1 MAPHV
6 RTPGTPVTTDRDRQR
21 GGAPAGRFAGEL
33 SDHGVAHEALA
44 AAAATPLAGFED
56 PAREHGTAGFEAL
69 AGHLK
74 SELAETAERGQTG
87 AREPGSGARDGSAG
101 HAGVFQMSVQEPSSP
116 GDPGPYPVTGAP
128 STPTGTTLDCEGPDN
143 GTGNP
148 RTSLRPATITGVDT
162 PVGQLMNIVVDCP
175 DAGISAQF
183 WAAVLGWERVQENAG
198 WVDIADASDGRRCLV
213 FQQIADYRPPGWP
226 DHGPPQQLHLD
237 VRVDDLEIADQ
248 RVRALGAVP
257 LGNVSCSRTKPTG
270 STPTRPDTRS
280 VSCSSKP
287 PEPRNLHP
295 RETSTPYPVTDAPS
309 TSTRTTPSIVKS
321 R

>member
-1 MAPHV
+1 V
-6 RTPGTPVTTDRDRQR
+6 
-21 GGAPAGRFAGEL
+21 GEL

-74 SELAETAERGQTG
+74 SELAGTAERGQIG
-87 AREPGSGARDGSAG
+87 AREPSSGARRDGSAG
-101 HAGVFQMSVQEPSSP
+101 HAGVFRMSVQEPSSP
-116 GDPGPYPVTGAP
+116 ADPGPYPVTGAP
-128 STPTGTTLDCEGPDN
+128 GTLTGTTLDCEGPGN
-143 GTGNP
+143 GPGNP
-148 RTSLRPATITGVDT
+148 RTSLRPATFPGVDT

-175 DAGISAQF
+175 DADISARF

-198 WVDIADASDGRRCLV
+198 WVDIADASDGRRRLV

-226 DHGPPQQLHLD
+226 DQGPPQQLHLD

-257 LGNVSCSRTKPTG
+257 LGERVVLEDETYRVYADPAGHPFCL
-270 STPTRPDTRS
+270 
-280 VSCSSKP
+280 VQ
-287 PEPRNLHP
+287 PE
-295 RETSTPYPVTDAPS
+295 
-309 TSTRTTPSIVKS
+309 TT
-321 R
+321 